1 MNDWGAKSAAF
12 DPHDFIMSGSLGAGT
27 GSAGVGVGT
36 ATASGGGESAFAHT
50 TLQYSGSI
58 EVKEDEA
65 VCEAVLGGRAASSS
79 NESTFL
85 SSKPPKLILQGNESR
100 NL

>member
-1 MNDWGAKSAAF
+1 MTLL
-12 DPHDFIMSGSLGAGT
+12 SGSLGAGT
-27 GSAGVGVGT
+27 ASAGVDT
-36 ATASGGGESAFAHT
+36 ATASGDSGSAFAHT

-65 VCEAVLGGRAASSS
+65 VCEAVLGGRAANSSS
-79 NESTFL
+79 KESTFL

>member
-1 MNDWGAKSAAF
+1 MIGSPKVLLSTL
-12 DPHDFIMSGSLGAGT
+12 MTLLSGSLGAGT
-27 GSAGVGVGT
+27 GSAGVGVGA
-36 ATASGGGESAFAHT
+36 ATASGGGGGSDFAHT

>member
-1 MNDWGAKSAAF
+1 MTLL
-12 DPHDFIMSGSLGAGT
+12 SGSLGAGT
-27 GSAGVGVGT
+27 GSAGVAT
-36 ATASGGGESAFAHT
+36 ATASVGGGSAFAHT

>member
-1 MNDWGAKSAAF
+1 MTLL
-12 DPHDFIMSGSLGAGT
+12 SGSLG
-27 GSAGVGVGT
+27 SAGFGVGT

>member
-1 MNDWGAKSAAF
+1 MTLL
-12 DPHDFIMSGSLGAGT
+12 SGSLGAGT
-27 GSAGVGVGT
+27 GLAGVGVGT
-36 ATASGGGESAFAHT
+36 ATASGDGGSASAHT
-50 TLQYSGSI
+50 TLQYSGNI

-65 VCEAVLGGRAASSS
+65 VCEAVLGGRAANNSS

>member
-1 MNDWGAKSAAF
+1 MTLL
-12 DPHDFIMSGSLGAGT
+12 SGSLGAGT

-36 ATASGGGESAFAHT
+36 AIASGGGGAAFAHT

-65 VCEAVLGGRAASSS
+65 VCEAVLGGRAS

>member
-1 MNDWGAKSAAF
+1 MGQQKCCFQPSRLNK
-12 DPHDFIMSGSLGAGT
+12 SGSLGAGT
-27 GSAGVGVGT
+27 GSAGVGVDT
-36 ATASGGGESAFAHT
+36 ATASGDGGSASAHT
-50 TLQYSGSI
+50 TLQYSGNI

-65 VCEAVLGGRAASSS
+65 VCEAVLGGRAANNSS

>member
-1 MNDWGAKSAAF
+1 MIGSPKVLLSTL
-12 DPHDFIMSGSLGAGT
+12 MTLLSGSLGAGT

-36 ATASGGGESAFAHT
+36 AIASGGGAAFAHT

-79 NESTFL
+79 SNESTFL

>member
-1 MNDWGAKSAAF
+1 MIGSPKELLSTL
-12 DPHDFIMSGSLGAGT
+12 MTLLSGSLGAGT

-36 ATASGGGESAFAHT
+36 AIASGGGGSAFAHT
-50 TLQYSGSI
+50 TVQYSGSI
-58 EVKEDEA
+58 EVKEDED
-65 VCEAVLGGRAASSS
+65 VCEVVLGGRTASSS

>member
-1 MNDWGAKSAAF
+1 MLLSTHMALL
-12 DPHDFIMSGSLGAGT
+12 SGSLGAGT
-27 GSAGVGVGT
+27 ASAGVDT
-36 ATASGGGESAFAHT
+36 ATASGDSGSAFAHT

>member
-1 MNDWGAKSAAF
+1 
-12 DPHDFIMSGSLGAGT
+12 MSGSLGAGT

-36 ATASGGGESAFAHT
+36 AITSGDGGSAFAHT

-65 VCEAVLGGRAASSS
+65 VCEAVFGGCAASSS
-79 NESTFL
+79 GNESTFL

>member
-1 MNDWGAKSAAF
+1 
-12 DPHDFIMSGSLGAGT
+12 MSGSLGAGT
-27 GSAGVGVGT
+27 GSAGVGT
-36 ATASGGGESAFAHT
+36 ATASCEGGSAFAHT
-50 TLQYSGSI
+50 NLQYSGSI

-65 VCEAVLGGRAASSS
+65 VCEAVLGGRAANNSS

>member
-1 MNDWGAKSAAF
+1 MTLL
-12 DPHDFIMSGSLGAGT
+12 SGSLGPGT

-36 ATASGGGESAFAHT
+36 AVGTAIASGGGGAAFAHT

-65 VCEAVLGGRAASSS
+65 VCEAVLGGRAS

>member
-1 MNDWGAKSAAF
+1 MLLST
-12 DPHDFIMSGSLGAGT
+12 HMTLLSGSLGAGT
-27 GSAGVGVGT
+27 DSAGVGVGT

-65 VCEAVLGGRAASSS
+65 VCEAVLGGRAASGS

>member
-1 MNDWGAKSAAF
+1 MNYWVAKSAAF
-12 DPHDFIMSGSLGAGT
+12 DPHDFILSGSLGAGT
-27 GSAGVGVGT
+27 GSAGVGAGT
-36 ATASGGGESAFAHT
+36 DSAGGGESAFAHT